1 MTHPGVRL
9 AFCGSLLLSLL
20 AFPAVSQA
28 EEIPCEWSGI
38 AKTIVIGDIHGDYE
52 SFLKILKGTG
62 VVDQE
67 LHWAAG
73 KAHFVQTGDVMDRG
87 DDARR
92 IFDLLIRLEKEAE
105 EAGGMVHVLLGN
117 HEEMNLT
124 GIVFD
129 SDPDY
134 VTLDQF
140 ISFLPEGFRTQQEEV
155 LSKKIL
161 KAQARNRRTQPDSIM
176 NEFWNSLR
184 RNPSTRRLYTLNLN
198 EEYGPWLRRLNVA
211 IKINDVVF
219 VHGGISEKYSKWG
232 LKEINDRYRLE
243 LANIWR
249 EFERPGLQ
257 RDSRPSIV
265 PPSIVYRRDSPLW
278 YRELATVPE
287 EDLKEEVDAILR
299 NLGAKAMIIAHTPKI
314 ARSPRDMQRFGG
326 RVWIVDTGIARAYG
340 GPASALII
348 QNGDFNVWGVG
359 DENDNDSKP
368 SFLSLDLAWGG
379 HLDPVPAGR

>member
-1 MTHPGVRL
+1 
-9 AFCGSLLLSLL
+9 LLLSLL

-28 EEIPCEWSGI
+28 EEIPWEWSGI
-38 AKTIVIGDIHGDYE
+38 EKIIVIGDLHGDYE

-62 VVDQE
+62 VVDKE
-67 LHWAAG
+67 LKWAAG
-73 KAHFVQTGDVMDRG
+73 KTHFVQTGDIMDRG
-87 DDARR
+87 DEARK
-92 IFDLLIRLEKEAE
+92 IFDLLIRLEREAE

-129 SDPDY
+129 SNPDY
-134 VTLDQF
+134 VTLMQF
-140 ISFLPEGFRTQQEEV
+140 ISFLPEGFRKQQEEA

-176 NEFWNSLR
+176 NEFWSSLR
-184 RNPSTRRLYTLNLN
+184 KNPSHRRLYSLNLN

-232 LKEINDRYRLE
+232 LQEINDRYRLE
-243 LANIWR
+243 LAQIWR
-249 EFERPGLQ
+249 DFQSPGLQ

-265 PPSIVYRRDSPLW
+265 PPSIVYRGDSPLW

-287 EDLKEEVDAILR
+287 EDLKEELDVILG
-299 NLGAKAMIIAHTPKI
+299 NLGAKAMIIAHTPTI
-314 ARSPRDMQRFGG
+314 PRRPIDMQRFGG
-326 RVWIVDTGIARAYG
+326 RVWIVDTGIARVYG
-340 GPASALII
+340 GPATALII
-348 QNGDFNVWGVG
+348 QNGNFNVWGVG
-359 DENDNDSKP
+359 DENDNEADRAGIYP
-368 SFLSLDLAWGG
+368 YGTWTGLAG
-379 HLDPVPAGR
+379 PVPAAR